1 MSADVNLVAFKE
13 CDIRGRYPDEV
24 DEALLT
30 HLGVRFGEEVL
41 ARHDAT
47 RPEPLV
53 VVGGDARPTTPELK
67 ACFLRGLGVH
77 GLRLLD
83 LGVAATPVVYWAKA
97 VKQAEA
103 CATIT
108 ASHNPPDWN
117 GLKVM
122 NGDMPPTPEDI
133 LVLARPPQREAC
145 AAASATVE
153 EWGDVQDAY
162 IDWIV
167 GRFADRSLAGMTVV
181 LDPGNGCQAG
191 LACEVFRKLG
201 AEIHE
206 LHGRMD
212 GTFPD
217 RHPDSARPEHL
228 GALCGAVVERNAAL
242 GVAFDGDGDRLA
254 VVDNRGRVLGAEQL
268 GMLMLQG
275 PLNPSSGEISAKSPV
290 ILDIKCSMRLEQI
303 ARDLGGVPERCKSG
317 HAYMKRRMRERS
329 AGLGVE
335 VSGHLFLGCLDGR
348 DDPLY
353 TALLLSTFLSDERR
367 TLTDWVD
374 ALPVMYAT
382 RDVRLAM
389 TREEID
395 AVLAACR
402 EGFEGADVQTLDGV
416 RLVWENG
423 WALVRRS
430 ITEPKI
436 TIRLEGET
444 PEDLEAIGGRFMH
457 RFPQLDDAVGMAVRG
472 ALG

>member
-1 MSADVNLVAFKE
+1 MSPDINLTAFKE
-13 CDIRGRYPDEV
+13 CDIRGRYPDDV
-24 DEALLT
+24 DETLFT
-30 HLGVRFGEEVL
+30 HLGVTFGAEVMV
-41 ARHDAT
+41 RHGE
-47 RPEPLV
+47 RCPEPLV
-53 VVGGDARPTTPELK
+53 VVGGDARPTTPNLK
-67 ACFLRGLGVH
+67 ECFMRGLGVH
-77 GLRLLD
+77 GLRVLD
-83 LGVAATPVVYWAKA
+83 VGVAATPVVYWAKA
-97 VKQAEA
+97 ARQAEA

-133 LVLARPPQREAC
+133 LVLARPPQREA
-145 AAASATVE
+145 SVTPSTSVE
-153 EWGDVQDAY
+153 EWGDVQNDY
-162 IDWIV
+162 IDWITD
-167 GRFADRSLAGMTVV
+167 RFADCDLSGRPVV

-201 AEIHE
+201 AEVHE
-206 LHGRMD
+206 LHGRLD

-275 PLNPSSGEISAKSPV
+275 PLSPASPGKPTGTDV
-290 ILDIKCSMRLEQI
+290 ILDLKCSMRLEQV
-303 ARDLGGVPERCKSG
+303 ARDLGGVPVRCKSG
-317 HAYMKRRMRERS
+317 HAYMKRTMQERS

-335 VSGHLFLGCLDGR
+335 VSGHVFLGCLDGR

-353 TALLLSTFLSDERR
+353 TALLLTAFLSEEER
-367 TLTDWVD
+367 TLSDWVD
-374 ALPVMYAT
+374 ALPAMYVT
-382 RDVRLAM
+382 RDVRLPMA
-389 TREEID
+389 REAID
-395 AVLAACR
+395 SVLNSCR
-402 EGFEGADVQTLDGV
+402 AGFDGAEVQTLDGV

-436 TIRLEGET
+436 TVRLEGET
-444 PEDLEAIGGRFMH
+444 PEDLEAIGGRFRR
-457 RFPQLDDAVGMAVRG
+457 RFPQLEDAIGVAVRG
-472 ALG
+472 TLG